1 MSDGMPGW
9 MGNIHGMLPHQY
21 CWVILTVLAILC
33 GAVIGVERGKRQK
46 PAGLRTMMLICL
58 GASIFSQASLLIA
71 GERAD
76 PGRIAAQVV
85 TGVGFLGAG
94 AIIHGRGAITGFTTA
109 AAIWV
114 VAAIGVI
121 LGSGYAAAGFLFT
134 LLVVATLLAE
144 WSIESVLC
152 GRCLWARTTIELESC
167 NGRTRWSVQ
176 EILDEHMVP
185 EDLVRLES
193 TGNYLTV
200 DVRYCSRHRQH
211 RQFVAR
217 LVGLT
222 ATTRVHDVEKDPT
235 STETAS
241 TIASALATTGRSPS
255 CRQG

>member
-1 MSDGMPGW
+1 MIDGMPGW
-9 MGNIHGMLPHQY
+9 MGNLHAMLPHQY
-21 CWVILTVLAILC
+21 CWVIVTVLSILC

-46 PAGLRTMMLICL
+46 AAGLRTMMLICL
-58 GASIFSQASLLIA
+58 GASIFTQGSLLIA
-71 GERAD
+71 GNHAD

-134 LLVVATLLAE
+134 LLVLATLAAE
-144 WSIESVLC
+144 RSIESVLC
-152 GRCLWARTTIELESC
+152 GRCVWSHTKITLDSC
-167 NGRTRWSVQ
+167 DGRTQWSVR

-185 EDLVRLES
+185 EDLVHLECAGDRI
-193 TGNYLTV
+193 TAN
-200 DVRYCSRHRQH
+200 VRYCTRHRQH

-217 LVGLT
+217 IVGLS
-222 ATTRVHDVEKDPT
+222 ATIHVLDAEEKPDVETIPA
-235 STETAS
+235 TA
-241 TIASALATTGRSPS
+241 
-255 CRQG
+255 